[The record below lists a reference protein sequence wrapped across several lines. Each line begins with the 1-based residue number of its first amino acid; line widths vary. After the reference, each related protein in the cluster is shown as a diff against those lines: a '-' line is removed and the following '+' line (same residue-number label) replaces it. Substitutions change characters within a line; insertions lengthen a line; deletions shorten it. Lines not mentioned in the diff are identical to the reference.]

1 MPNPNALSPKIDTTV
16 VIVSGQASAAGF
28 SSPLFVS
35 EFVASPSFPT
45 RIKAYSGTRTQ
56 ILALLAADGFATT
69 SAAYRQAQAALA
81 QDGPPS
87 TIYIGRKD
95 AGDADWTAA
104 MDAIYAEDSDSWY
117 AVCIDARDS
126 AAIQQVSAWCEPPGE
141 DPKFALFIAQTAS
154 AQVRD
159 NAPGNFASVIAAAGR
174 QRTALV
180 WHDPETASGYGPATL
195 TSRRGPFA
203 FGSSESLSL
212 RVDGGS
218 TQSFAFSAAAAVL
231 TGSNTET
238 FDLSAGGSLVL
249 AANGLASQS
258 VDFTSTAATVLSA
271 NTQTYNLAP
280 GDTLAMRVDG
290 GAIQTATF
298 DAGPAVTTG
307 GATEPFSITNGWK
320 LDLQING
327 GATQSFTFDGSE
339 TTADDVADLI
349 NATAIGFSAA
359 DDGSGAVELTT
370 DRLGTSAEIEI
381 LNTSTGS
388 LLTELGLSAGSD
400 TGTGDVADIDAVTA
414 AEIVTVVNADTTG
427 ITATAPSGAVRLT
440 SDTLGTSSRI
450 QVTGGN
456 VNTALGFPT
465 SEAKGTGPFVDAS
478 VATASE
484 VASLI
489 NANAAGLTASVSTGA
504 VRLTS
509 DVLGTG
515 SSVTITAGT
524 VATTLGLAS
533 GTVTGTGDF
542 ADASAATASEIAI
555 KIGATLTDASVDAV
569 SSAVVITSDTSGA
582 ASSLEIVTDSVGL
595 TWSGDGAAT
604 GTGTDEDYLDCAL
617 VGRCITF
624 NLDAPNGAALWDNQ
638 SLTGISPDVL
648 TVAQKASLE
657 QRRVNAYYAL
667 DGRGELHWGTI
678 LRLDDADYVLYIDE
692 LTTADWID
700 ARMTEALNSLLN
712 NYSNRKA
719 KIPYTD
725 DGFALVENVFRD
737 VLKRAERNGHTV
749 YDGSPLNVTDPE
761 DTGVYIPR
769 LANQSQADIN
779 ARRYSGMI
787 ARQNFQG
794 GVQRVNSR
802 IELQRPPVQL

>member
-35 EFVASPSFPT
+35 EFASSPSFPT
-45 RIKAYSGTRTQ
+45 RIKAYSGTRTVM
-56 ILALLAADGFATT
+56 LALLAADGFATT
-69 SAAYRQAQAALA
+69 SAAYRQVQAAMA
-81 QDGPPS
+81 QDGPPT

-95 AGDADWTAA
+95 AGDADWAAA

-141 DPKFALFIAQTAS
+141 DPKFALFVAQTAS
-154 AQVRD
+154 TQVRD
-159 NAPGNFASVIAAAGR
+159 NAPGNFAGVIAALGR

-212 RVDGGS
+212 RVDGGA
-218 TQSFAFSAAAAVL
+218 TQSFAFAAAAAVL
-231 TGSNTET
+231 TGTNTET
-238 FDLSAGGSLVL
+238 FNLSAGGTLTL
-249 AANGLASQS
+249 AANGLASQA
-258 VDFTSTAATVLSA
+258 VDFSTTAATVLSA
-271 NTQTYNLAP
+271 NAETYALSP
-280 GDTLAMRVDG
+280 GDTLLTRVDG
-290 GAIQTATF
+290 AAAVASTF
-298 DAGPAVTTG
+298 DAAPAVTTG
-307 GATEPFSITNGWK
+307 GATEPFTITNGWQ

-327 GATQSFTFDGSE
+327 GATQSFVFTGAE
-339 TTADDVADLI
+339 TTAQDVADLI
-349 NATAIGFSAA
+349 NATASGFSAA
-359 DDGSGAVELTT
+359 DAAGAVELTT
-370 DRLGTSAEIEI
+370 ERQGTSAEIEI
-381 LNTSTGS
+381 LGSSTAG
-388 LLTELGLSAGSD
+388 LLTELGLVAGSD
-400 TGTGDVADIDAVTA
+400 LGTGDVADISAVTA

-427 ITATAPSGAVRLT
+427 ITAAPESGRVRLT

-450 QVTGGN
+450 QVVGGN
-456 VNTALGFPT
+456 VNTALGFST

-478 VATASE
+478 AATASE

-489 NANAAGLTASVSTGA
+489 NASVAGITASVSAAA

-509 DVLGTG
+509 DVLGT
-515 SSVTITAGT
+515 SSAITVTAGA
-524 VATTLGLAS
+524 VATTLGLAA

-542 ADASAATASEIAI
+542 ADASAATAAEIAV
-555 KIGATLTDASVDAV
+555 KIGATLTDASVDSV

-582 ASSLEIVTDSVGL
+582 TSTLEIVTDSVGL
-595 TWSGDGAAT
+595 SWSGDGAAT

-624 NLDAPNGAALWDNQ
+624 NLDVPNGAALWDNQ
-638 SLTGISPDVL
+638 SLAGISPDVL

-700 ARMTEALNSLLN
+700 ARMTEALNNLLN
-712 NYSNRKA
+712 SYSDRKA

-725 DGFALVENVFRD
+725 NGFALVENVFRD

-749 YDGSPLNVTDPE
+749 YDGSPLNLTDPD
-761 DTGVYIPR
+761 DTGVFIPR